1 MTIRYR
7 NGSTYDA
14 VLLSRSEQLIRVAVA
29 GSEDIVELTLAN
41 GTWVTDH
48 CEPVEIDFAWTRQKP
63 VVETKI
69 EDCICSHELAAQL
82 IHSLVAGDDEP
93 EMSPIERVM
102 SAPVYH
108 QVV

>member
-1 MTIRYR
+1 
-7 NGSTYDA
+7 
-14 VLLSRSEQLIRVAVA
+14 
-29 GSEDIVELTLAN
+29 
-41 GTWVTDH
+41 
-48 CEPVEIDFAWTRQKP
+48 
-63 VVETKI
+63 VETKI